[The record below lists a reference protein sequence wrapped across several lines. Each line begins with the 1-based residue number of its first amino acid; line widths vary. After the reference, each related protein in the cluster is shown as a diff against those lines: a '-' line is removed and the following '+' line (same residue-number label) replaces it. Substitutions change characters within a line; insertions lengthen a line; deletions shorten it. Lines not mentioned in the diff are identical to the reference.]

1 MPPVRPHR
9 RLHRHLFVGEQS
21 DETVG
26 KKEHRSSNHTVRHLK
41 LVDCERVDCF
51 VFLCFFFLHRSR
63 ARSAWPLT
71 SRPTGH
77 PRPAATA
84 VFPTQNAKKN
94 KPQKNRHKEPTVGVV
109 RKREKI
115 NIRRRLARRLP
126 TLRKSTDRNLFCFF
140 LEKLS
145 RKDESI
151 FSKRNTEN
159 IQRRRNR
166 RRR

>member
-51 VFLCFFFLHRSR
+51 VFLCFFFYTGAERAPLGRSR
-63 ARSAWPLT
+63 AD
-71 SRPTGH
+71 
-77 PRPAATA
+77 RPAIRDRPQPP
-84 VFPTQNAKKN
+84 FSQRKTQKKN

-126 TLRKSTDRNLFCFF
+126 TLRKSTDRNLFCFI